1 MNRGLRRGIC
11 VPNYLLMKGKKRW
24 DLTHSSLVYP
34 SVFIVLAVTQTHWI
48 FMIPRD
54 DVISIILYKTNIK
67 PRYLIQAG
75 EKVAPPTQPLLF
87 CWLISTPRYSAIFF
101 STGRGYPYLNA
112 NNAAR
117 GILNCFRYRTTFR
130 RRVSHLLFIMSFF
143 PQPFLLNNW

>member
-34 SVFIVLAVTQTHWI
+34 SVFIVLAATQTHWI

-54 DVISIILYKTNIK
+54 DVISIILYKTTLVNTSWREGR
-67 PRYLIQAG
+67 PSHP
-75 EKVAPPTQPLLF
+75 APPVLLTYKHPALLCHRF
-87 CWLISTPRYSAIFF
+87 LDRK
-101 STGRGYPYLNA
+101 GYPYLNA
-112 NNAAR
+112 NKAAG

-143 PQPFLLNNW
+143 PQHFLLNN